1 MRCDP
6 SCQRRPS
13 STRLSNAS
21 VCKFPHRLRSSDRSI
36 GKGDLKKKKIRR
48 KRGRLSIFIHVPTID
63 PRRLANAI
71 TSQAS
76 IVIKADGDE
85 KGEDVPPADRPPRL
99 NFSREKRAVAKSVRG
114 GEREREAYIV
124 TLLATAFSRQTCP
137 RFLPSKSLF
146 RCANNSSPKSSDRYR
161 SNFNRYLDRWKKK
174 REKSFF
180 SLAESNK
187 TTEENLS
194 SFFPSCTR
202 SYSGWDSKWVGRR
215 SFVFPGSV
223 PPLFHPGNRDSVTD
237 DAPFNSNRGQ
247 RIKPGKITVP
257 FHSRPALTP
266 TFSPITWPLLD
277 E

>member
-71 TSQAS
+71 ISQAS

-85 KGEDVPPADRPPRL
+85 KGEDVPPASDRPPRL

-114 GEREREAYIV
+114 GERER
-124 TLLATAFSRQTCP
+124 
-137 RFLPSKSLF
+137 
-146 RCANNSSPKSSDRYR
+146 
-161 SNFNRYLDRWKKK
+161 
-174 REKSFF
+174 
-180 SLAESNK
+180 
-187 TTEENLS
+187 
-194 SFFPSCTR
+194 
-202 SYSGWDSKWVGRR
+202 
-215 SFVFPGSV
+215 
-223 PPLFHPGNRDSVTD
+223 
-237 DAPFNSNRGQ
+237 
-247 RIKPGKITVP
+247 
-257 FHSRPALTP
+257 LT
-266 TFSPITWPLLD
+266 S
-277 E
+277 